1 MPVVM
6 EKLSNKKQ
14 EKGERYQ
21 KILVTGGTGLL
32 GTGLKAIASQ
42 YPDRTFIFL
51 SSRDCN
57 LTKSEEVQRCVET
70 HSPDAIMH
78 LAALS
83 GGVQYSTKYP
93 ATLLRDN
100 LLMNSNVL
108 EATRM
113 THVKKTVMTLSTG
126 MYPPDAVN
134 PIKEEYIHDGY
145 PHGSNYSYSFAKR
158 LIDPSIKA
166 YRAEYGMNVIGLI
179 SNGIFGENANFRSE
193 ESIMLAALIR
203 RFYENK
209 DKDEKIVIWGDGSP
223 LREYTYSQDMARAF
237 MWCLDHYDDSQ
248 ILNVGSTEEHSV
260 KETAYMIA
268 DILGV
273 NRDRIEFDVSRPNGI
288 YKKSTDNSRF
298 LSLSKF
304 QYTSFRVGL
313 EKVIEWFSQNYHQA
327 GAVRL

>member
-1 MPVVM
+1 MPIVM
-6 EKLSNKKQ
+6 EPMSTQKEETNVL
-14 EKGERYQ
+14 YQ

-32 GTGLKAIASQ
+32 GTGLRAIVSQ
-42 YPDRTFIFL
+42 YPERTFTFL

-57 LTKSEEVQRCVET
+57 LTKAEEVQHCVAT
-70 HSPDAIMH
+70 HSPDAIIH
-78 LAALS
+78 FAALS

-108 EATRM
+108 EATRNN
-113 THVKKTVMTLSTG
+113 HVKKTVMTLSTG
-126 MYPPDAVN
+126 MYPPNALN

-145 PHGSNYSYSFAKR
+145 PHESNYSYSFAKR

-179 SNGIFGENANFRSE
+179 SNGIFGENANFRPE

-203 RFYENK
+203 RFYENA
-209 DKDEKIVIWGDGSP
+209 DKDTKIVIWGDGSP

-248 ILNVGSTEEHSV
+248 ILNIGSTEEYSV

-273 NRDRIEFDVSRPNGI
+273 NRNRIEFDVSRPNGI

-298 LSLSKF
+298 LSLSGF
-304 QYTSFRVGL
+304 QYTPFRVGL
-313 EKVIEWFSQNYHQA
+313 ENAIEWFSRNYHQA